1 MKKTI
6 ITLLAL
12 SGLAMGVETLKELD
26 SNELTVETLQVGNS
40 STITSGNAPLT
51 FNVDEVTELSAYI
64 ITFGYDAIPSGVKDS
79 WLRLSAGSGC
89 GIGTTSSTTMD
100 LRTTYS
106 SADNIANTSFA
117 INTEDTFALTFSVD
131 TVYLSNLS
139 QGTYISTTVSA
150 DAAASWKLVSGTAR
164 IWTNSGTNQIQVG
177 QVADLSDLT
186 QAQVLSVVK
195 TGTVPEP
202 ATATLSLL
210 ALAGLAARRRR
221 K

>member
-12 SGLAMGVETLKELD
+12 SGLAMGVETLEELD
-26 SNELTVETLQVGNS
+26 SNELTVGTLQVGGS
-40 STITSGNAPLT
+40 STITSGNQPLT
-51 FNVDEVTELSAYI
+51 FSVGGKTKLDAYI
-64 ITFGYDAIPSGVKDS
+64 ITFGYDSIPSDSKDS
-79 WLRLSAGSGC
+79 WLRLNSTAGC

-100 LRTTYS
+100 LRTDVFAS
-106 SADNIANTSFA
+106 NNIAGTSFA

-139 QGTYISTTVSA
+139 KGTSISTTVGA
-150 DAAASWKLVSGTAR
+150 DAAAGWKLVSGTAR
-164 IWTNSGTNQIQVG
+164 IWTHGGTTPIQVG
-177 QVADLSDLT
+177 QVADLSGLT

>member
-26 SNELTVETLQVGNS
+26 SNELTVGTLQVGNS
-40 STITSGNAPLT
+40 NTITGGNAGLT
-51 FNVDEVTELSAYI
+51 FSVGGKTQLSAYI
-64 ITFGYDAIPSGVKDS
+64 ITFGYDEIPSDSKDS
-79 WLRLSAGSGC
+79 WLRLENTTGC
-89 GIGTTSSTTMD
+89 GIGTTNSTTMD
-100 LRTTYS
+100 LRTGVFVGNS
-106 SADNIANTSFA
+106 IAGTSFA

-139 QGTYISTTVSA
+139 KGTYISTTVSA
-150 DAAASWKLVSGTAR
+150 DDVAGWKLISGTAR
-164 IWTNSGTNQIQVG
+164 IWTHSGTTDIQVG

-186 QAQVLSVVK
+186 EAQVLSVVK

-221 K
+221 A